1 MSVLVSLSTTTFLLP
16 HQDGATL
23 ARTCRPLNYV
33 CMKRLDQINDRR
45 VELAHEI
52 LQYLIDNPNAQD
64 TVEGITTWWLLVRT
78 IKHQTA
84 LVKEA
89 LAMLVRDGLVIA
101 QEGSDSRTYYKLNL
115 RRRKRIVSLL
125 QKKS

>member
-1 MSVLVSLSTTTFLLP
+1 MSVLGNPPPTTFLP
-16 HQDGATL
+16 QHQDGAAL
-23 ARTCRPLNYV
+23 ARTCRPLHYV
-33 CMKRLDQINDRR
+33 YMKRLDQINDEK

-89 LAMLVRDGLVIA
+89 LAMLVADGLVIA

>member
-1 MSVLVSLSTTTFLLP
+1 
-16 HQDGATL
+16 
-23 ARTCRPLNYV
+23 
-33 CMKRLDQINDRR
+33 MKRLDQINDRR

-101 QEGSDSRTYYKLNL
+101 QEGGDSRTYYKLNL

>member
-1 MSVLVSLSTTTFLLP
+1 MNRSDQTNDEKV
-16 HQDGATL
+16 QL
-23 ARTCRPLNYV
+23 AY
-33 CMKRLDQINDRR
+33 
-45 VELAHEI
+45 EI

-78 IKHQTA
+78 IKHQTL

-101 QEGSDSRTYYKLNL
+101 HEGSDSRTYYKLNV
-115 RRRKRIVSLL
+115 RRRKKIISLL
-125 QKKS
+125 QKRP

>member
-1 MSVLVSLSTTTFLLP
+1 MSVLANPPPTTFLPP

-23 ARTCRPLNYV
+23 ARTWRPLHYV
-33 CMKRLDQINDRR
+33 CMKRLDTANDRK
-45 VELAHEI
+45 VELAREI

-89 LAMLVRDGLVIA
+89 LAMLVADGLVIA
-101 QEGSDSRTYYKLNL
+101 QEGSDSRTYYKLNP

>member
-1 MSVLVSLSTTTFLLP
+1 
-16 HQDGATL
+16 
-23 ARTCRPLNYV
+23 
-33 CMKRLDQINDRR
+33 MKGLDPVNDRK

-78 IKHQTA
+78 IKYQTA

-89 LAMLVRDGLVIA
+89 LAMLVADGLVIA

-115 RRRKRIVSLL
+115 RRRKKIVSLL